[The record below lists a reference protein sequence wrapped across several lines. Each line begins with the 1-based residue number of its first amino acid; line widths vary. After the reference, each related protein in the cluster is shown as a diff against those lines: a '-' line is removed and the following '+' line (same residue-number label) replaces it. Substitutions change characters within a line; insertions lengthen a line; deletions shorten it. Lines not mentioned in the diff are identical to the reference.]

1 MFMGYFILA
10 LILAPLLLGVAIETQ
25 RCDHCQA
32 LWAYQELS
40 VSEARALVI
49 TNTQESSLIDQPWEQ
64 CKHCGHL
71 RRKDAV
77 EQQDDDAQRL

>member
-40 VSEARALVI
+40 VSEARALVTTKTLS
-49 TNTQESSLIDQPWEQ
+49 TNTQESSLIDQTWER
-64 CKHCGHL
+64 CKYCGHL
-71 RRKDAV
+71 RRKD
-77 EQQDDDAQRL
+77 ET